1 LILFLF
7 FQLEKR
13 KNKRS
18 LWVIRQHFATHLF
31 LLKPHGGCG
40 KATGQL
46 CETHAVAEV
55 AIFYVRF
62 GLGAVKKTTLHHV

>member
-1 LILFLF
+1 
-7 FQLEKR
+7 
-13 KNKRS
+13 
-18 LWVIRQHFATHLF
+18 VIRQHFATHLF

-46 CETHAVAEV
+46 CETHALVEA